1 MINNEYYYNII
12 NFMLEES
19 LGFNIY
25 RLGNGLL
32 AISIL
37 T

>member
-12 NFMLEES
+12 NFKLEAN
-19 LGFNIY
+19 LGYNIF